1 MKFKGEQN
9 FQHENEQKKGVLIAY
24 LGTPDSPDVL
34 SVRRYLKE
42 FLSDPRIIE
51 VPKIIWWFILNI
63 FILNFRSFN
72 SARLY
77 KSIWTD
83 GGSPLLVNCLKI
95 KEKVQ
100 KSLPS
105 NYQVALGMRYGN
117 PSIKSAL
124 NELKE
129 ANCRDIEVIT
139 LFPHYSATTV
149 GSIFD
154 AVSTEIKSW
163 RWVPSVKFLNS
174 YHDNP
179 LLIEILSKR
188 IKKSFESQGKQDKL
202 VFSYHSIPKKYFDSG
217 DPYHCL
223 CQKTSRLIAEKLS
236 LDEKD
241 YITAF
246 QSRFGPSEWLKP
258 YTSETMK
265 SLPKEGIKSVQ
276 VVSPGF
282 GVDNLETLQE
292 IDIEN
297 KEYFEDAGGEN
308 FHYIP
313 CLNDDD
319 DHVEFLISLIG
330 K

>member
-9 FQHENEQKKGVLIAY
+9 FQHENQQKKGVLIAY

-51 VPKIIWWFILNI
+51 VPKIIWWFVLNI

-83 GGSPLLVNCLKI
+83 GGSPLLVNCIKI
-95 KEKVQ
+95 REKVQ

-188 IKKSFESQGKQDKL
+188 IKKSFESQGKPDKL

-236 LDEKD
+236 LEEKD

>member
-95 KEKVQ
+95 KDKVQ

-188 IKKSFESQGKQDKL
+188 IKKSFESQGKPDKL

>member
-83 GGSPLLVNCLKI
+83 GGSPLLVNCIKI

-129 ANCRDIEVIT
+129 ANCRDIEIIT

-188 IKKSFESQGKQDKL
+188 IKRSFESQGKPDKL

>member
-9 FQHENEQKKGVLIAY
+9 FQHEHEQKKGVLIAY

-51 VPKIIWWFILNI
+51 VPKIIWWFVLNI

-77 KSIWTD
+77 KSIWTE
-83 GGSPLLVNCLKI
+83 GGSPLLVNCIKI

-179 LLIEILSKR
+179 LLIEILSER
-188 IKKSFESQGKQDKL
+188 IKKSFDSQGKPDKL

>member
-83 GGSPLLVNCLKI
+83 GGSPLLVNCIKI

-188 IKKSFESQGKQDKL
+188 IKKSFESQGKPDKL

-223 CQKTSRLIAEKLS
+223 CQKTSRLIAENLS

-319 DHVEFLISLIG
+319 DHIEFLISLIG

>member
-51 VPKIIWWFILNI
+51 VPKIIWWFVLNI

-77 KSIWTD
+77 KSIWTE
-83 GGSPLLVNCLKI
+83 GGSPLLVNCIKI

-179 LLIEILSKR
+179 LLIEILSER
-188 IKKSFESQGKQDKL
+188 IKKSFDSQGKPDKL

-265 SLPKEGIKSVQ
+265 SLPKEGTKSVQ

-319 DHVEFLISLIG
+319 DHIEFLISLIG

>member
-51 VPKIIWWFILNI
+51 VPKIIWCFILNI

-83 GGSPLLVNCLKI
+83 GGSPLLVNCIKI

-129 ANCRDIEVIT
+129 ANCRDVEVIT

-188 IKKSFESQGKQDKL
+188 IQKSFDSQGKPDKL

>member
-51 VPKIIWWFILNI
+51 VPKIIWWFVLNI

-77 KSIWTD
+77 KSIWTE
-83 GGSPLLVNCLKI
+83 GGSPLLVNCIKI

-105 NYQVALGMRYGN
+105 NYHVALGMRYGN

-188 IKKSFESQGKQDKL
+188 IKKSFESQGKPDKL

>member
-51 VPKIIWWFILNI
+51 VPKIIWWFVLNI

-83 GGSPLLVNCLKI
+83 GGSPLLVNCIKI

-188 IKKSFESQGKQDKL
+188 IKKSFESQGKPDKL

-241 YITAF
+241 YMTAF

>member
-1 MKFKGEQN
+1 MKFKGELN

-154 AVSTEIKSW
+154 AVSKEIQSW

-188 IKKSFESQGKQDKL
+188 IKKSFESQGKPDKL

-265 SLPKEGIKSVQ
+265 SLPKEGTKSVQ

-319 DHVEFLISLIG
+319 DHVEFLISLNG

>member
-51 VPKIIWWFILNI
+51 VPKIIWWFVLNI

-83 GGSPLLVNCLKI
+83 GGSPLLVNCIKI

-154 AVSTEIKSW
+154 AVSKEIQSW
-163 RWVPSVKFLNS
+163 RWVPSIKFLNS

-188 IKKSFESQGKQDKL
+188 IQKSFESQGKPDKL

-246 QSRFGPSEWLKP
+246 RSRFGPSEWLKP

-265 SLPKEGIKSVQ
+265 SLPREGIKSVQ

>member
-9 FQHENEQKKGVLIAY
+9 FQHENEQKKGLLIAY

-51 VPKIIWWFILNI
+51 VPKIIWWFILNF
-63 FILNFRSFN
+63 FILTLRPFK
-72 SARLY
+72 SAKIY
-77 KSIWTD
+77 KSVWTD
-83 GGSPLLVNCLKI
+83 GGSPLLVNCIKI

-188 IKKSFESQGKQDKL
+188 IKKSFESQGKPDKL

>member
-83 GGSPLLVNCLKI
+83 GGSPLLVNCIKI

-163 RWVPSVKFLNS
+163 RWVPSIKFLNS

-179 LLIEILSKR
+179 LLIEILSER
-188 IKKSFESQGKQDKL
+188 IKKSFESQGKPDKL

>member
-51 VPKIIWWFILNI
+51 VPKIIWWFVLNI

-83 GGSPLLVNCLKI
+83 GGSPLLVNCIKI

-154 AVSTEIKSW
+154 AISTEIKSW

-188 IKKSFESQGKQDKL
+188 IKKSFESQGKPDKL

>member
-51 VPKIIWWFILNI
+51 VPKIIWWFVLNI

-77 KSIWTD
+77 KSIWTE
-83 GGSPLLVNCLKI
+83 GGSPLLVNCIKI

-179 LLIEILSKR
+179 LLIEILSER
-188 IKKSFESQGKQDKL
+188 IKKSFDSHGKPDKL

>member
-51 VPKIIWWFILNI
+51 VPKIIWWFVLNI

-163 RWVPSVKFLNS
+163 RWVPSIKFLNS

-179 LLIEILSKR
+179 LLIEILSER
-188 IKKSFESQGKQDKL
+188 IKKSFESQGKPDKL

>member
-51 VPKIIWWFILNI
+51 VPKIVWWFILNI

-188 IKKSFESQGKQDKL
+188 IKKSFESQGKPDKL

>member
-51 VPKIIWWFILNI
+51 VPKIIWWFVLNI

-77 KSIWTD
+77 KSIWTE
-83 GGSPLLVNCLKI
+83 GGSPLLVNCIKI
-95 KEKVQ
+95 KEKLQ

-179 LLIEILSKR
+179 LLIEILSER
-188 IKKSFESQGKQDKL
+188 IKKSFDSQGKPDKL

>member
-51 VPKIIWWFILNI
+51 VPKIIWWFVLNI

-83 GGSPLLVNCLKI
+83 GGSPLLVNCIKI

-163 RWVPSVKFLNS
+163 RWVPSIKFLNS

-188 IKKSFESQGKQDKL
+188 IQKSFDSHGKPDKL

>member
-83 GGSPLLVNCLKI
+83 GGSPLLVNCIKI
-95 KEKVQ
+95 KEKLQ

-188 IKKSFESQGKQDKL
+188 IQKSFDSQGKPDKL

>member
-51 VPKIIWWFILNI
+51 VPKIIWWFVLNI

-77 KSIWTD
+77 KSIWTE
-83 GGSPLLVNCLKI
+83 GGSPLLVNCIKI

-179 LLIEILSKR
+179 LLIEILSER
-188 IKKSFESQGKQDKL
+188 IKKSFDSQGKPDKL

-319 DHVEFLISLIG
+319 DHVEFLISLIS

>member
-34 SVRRYLKE
+34 SVRSYLKE

-51 VPKIIWWFILNI
+51 VPKIIWWFVLNI

-83 GGSPLLVNCLKI
+83 GGSPLLVNCIKI
-95 KEKVQ
+95 KEKIQ

-129 ANCRDIEVIT
+129 ANCRDIEIIT

-163 RWVPSVKFLNS
+163 RWVPSIKFLNS

-188 IKKSFESQGKQDKL
+188 IQKSFDSHGKPDKL

-297 KEYFEDAGGEN
+297 KEYFEDAGGDN

-313 CLNDDD
+313 CLNYDD

>member
-51 VPKIIWWFILNI
+51 VPKIIWWFVLNI

-83 GGSPLLVNCLKI
+83 GGSPLLVNCIKI

-117 PSIKSAL
+117 PSIKNAL

-179 LLIEILSKR
+179 LLIEILSKK
-188 IKKSFESQGKQDKL
+188 IQKSFESQGKPDKL

>member
-9 FQHENEQKKGVLIAY
+9 FQHENGQKKGVLIAY

-83 GGSPLLVNCLKI
+83 GGSPLLVNCIKI

-179 LLIEILSKR
+179 LLIEILSER
-188 IKKSFESQGKQDKL
+188 IKKSFDSQGKPDKL

>member
-51 VPKIIWWFILNI
+51 VPKIIWWFVLNI

-129 ANCRDIEVIT
+129 ANCRDVEVIT

-188 IKKSFESQGKQDKL
+188 IKKSFESQGKPDKL